1 MAGRETGNEDVEVG
15 RHGVVLKLVFVINL
29 DPLFCEHGHVPN
41 IIFIAVMEF
50 VKFDG
55 VVKFFDL
62 GLVRLLT
69 KFAPHGI

>member
-1 MAGRETGNEDVEVG
+1 MF
-15 RHGVVLKLVFVINL
+15 VVDL
-29 DPLFCEHGHVPN
+29 DPLFCEHGHVPD

-50 VKFDG
+50 MKFDG

-69 KFAPHGI
+69 KFAPHGIQHHFSKRAKTRIFVNLGGV